1 MAEPSDL
8 TGMLQLSRT
17 GGEQAA
23 GTTARLV
30 ELLYDE
36 LRGLAASLMRR
47 ERAGHTLQPT
57 AVVHEAFVRLVGRTE
72 IGWQDRAH
80 FFGIAAR
87 TMRQVLID
95 HARKHN
101 AERRGGGG
109 QKVTLDDSSGLAGA
123 TDYDVVE
130 LHETL
135 ERFTALDERA
145 ARVAE
150 LKVFGG
156 LTTEEIAEVLEVS
169 PRTVAGDWSMAR
181 MWLGRELGAA
191 GGS

>member
-1 MAEPSDL
+1 MNTPAGSDVTRL
-8 TGMLQLSRT
+8 LQLSRA
-17 GGEQAA
+17 GGALAA

-36 LRGLAASLMRR
+36 LRGLASSLMRR
-47 ERAGHTLQPT
+47 ERADHTLQPT
-57 AVVHEAFVRLVGRTE
+57 AVVHEAFVRLVGQSAVD
-72 IGWQDRAH
+72 WQDRAH

-95 HARKHN
+95 HARKHG
-101 AERRGGGG
+101 AERRGGGR
-109 QKVTLDDSSGLAGA
+109 QRVTLDDSAPIAGPEGC
-123 TDYDVVE
+123 DVVE

-135 ERFTALDERA
+135 ERFAALDERA

-156 LTTEEIAEVLEVS
+156 LTNDEIAQVLDVS
-169 PRTVAGDWSMAR
+169 PRTVVGDWTMAR
-181 MWLGRELGAA
+181 MWLGRELGA
-191 GGS
+191 